1 MSAALS
7 CKDVNVA
14 FDSAFSCSRR
24 GFSCFR
30 CFMISAR
37 VHCRWYVF
45 WHDWRSISI
54 DASEKLF
61 FVMAS
66 FNSGEMLN
74 WSRLL
79 SDGS

>member
-1 MSAALS
+1 
-7 CKDVNVA
+7 
-14 FDSAFSCSRR
+14 
-24 GFSCFR
+24 
-30 CFMISAR
+30 MISAR

-74 WSRLL
+74 WSRLF